1 MSASPQEIVKKY
13 LGDAAS
19 VQADGTIAIKDAG
32 KVTALAETL
41 ARASAFG
48 ADADRAEA
56 RWLIWETALA
66 LGIFPA
72 SINALYMGRGKGQ
85 VPTTFTVPAI
95 NLRVMSFDAARA
107 AFRAA
112 KERKMSALI
121 FEIARSEMTY
131 TDQRPAEYSASML
144 AAAIAE
150 NWKGPVFI
158 QGDHFQVSSK
168 KYATAPDAEIK
179 AIQELIQEAI
189 QAGFYNIDIDTS
201 TMVDLSKTTIPEQ
214 QAVNSKLAADFTAYI
229 RKVQPKGVEISVGGE
244 IGEVGGHNSTE
255 EEMRAYVSLY
265 KEELQKM
272 DPKAV
277 GLSKISIQTGT
288 SHGGVVLPDG
298 KIAQVA
304 VDFNTLKHLSEVA
317 RSAFGMGGAVQ
328 HGASTL
334 PEDAFQKF
342 PENQTCEV
350 HLATNFQNMA
360 FDHLPDDLRKEV
372 VEWVKVN
379 CADERKEK
387 DTEEQFIYKA
397 RKKAVGPFKLKFW
410 DMKPENRTA
419 LQKAWEKQFGFLF
432 DQLKVANTQEVVAK
446 FIPQVSVHKKLS
458 DMGARVVD
466 ESAVAKDLAD

>member
-1 MSASPQEIVKKY
+1 MSVSPQEIVKKY

-19 VQADGTIAIKDAG
+19 VNPDGSIAVKDAG
-32 KVTALAETL
+32 KVTAQAEAL
-41 ARASAFG
+41 ARVSAFG
-48 ADADRAEA
+48 ADAERAQA
-56 RWLIWETALA
+56 RWLIWETALS

-72 SINALYMGRGKGQ
+72 SINELYLGRSQGK
-85 VPTTFTVPAI
+85 VPITFTVPAV

-107 AFRAA
+107 GFRAA
-112 KERKMSALI
+112 KARKMTPLI

-131 TDQRPAEYSASML
+131 TDQRPAEYSASIL

-168 KYATAPDAEIK
+168 KYATAPESEIK
-179 AIQELIQEAI
+179 AIQDLIGEAI
-189 QAGFYNIDIDTS
+189 NAGFYNIDIDTS

-214 QAVNSKLAADFTAYI
+214 QAVNSKLCADFTAYI
-229 RKVQPKGVEISVGGE
+229 RKVQPKNVTISVGGE

-255 EEMRAYVSLY
+255 EELRAFVGLY
-265 KEELQKM
+265 NEELKKM

-298 KIAQVA
+298 TIAHVA
-304 VDFNTLKHLSEVA
+304 VDFNTLNNLSEVA
-317 RSAFGMGGAVQ
+317 RTAFGMGGAVQ

-360 FDHLPDDLRKEV
+360 FDHLPDELRKEV
-372 VEWVKVN
+372 VEWVKVH
-379 CADERKEK
+379 CADERKDK

-397 RKKAVGPFKLKFW
+397 RKKAVGPFKFKFW
-410 DMKPENRTA
+410 DMKAENRAA
-419 LQKAWEKQFGFLF
+419 LSAAWEKQFGFLF
-432 DQLKVANTQEVVAK
+432 DQLKVANTQPIVEKMIPPVA
-446 FIPQVSVHKKLS
+446 VHKTLA
-458 DMGARVVD
+458 DFGVRVVD
-466 ESAVAKDLAD
+466 ESGVAKDLAD